1 SPARRSL
8 VALPDIPNAHAFAV
22 LLLTVLALVLFTR
35 EKIPLESSSLFV
47 VVALIIGFELFPFSG
62 PFGTLSPVDFF
73 HGFGHEA
80 LIAVCALMVAGQ
92 ALVRTGALEP
102 VARRLGRFWKKAP
115 LLALLLTLVVG
126 AFLSAFMNN
135 TPIVVL
141 MLPMLIGAAI
151 RSKTPTAGVLLPMG
165 LATLIGGMS
174 TTIGTSTNLLVVSV
188 ASDMGMERFQM
199 FDFMLPVVLAGTI
212 ALLYLWLV
220 APRIIPD
227 RRPPLTEESRRVY
240 AAQLPIGKGSP
251 HVGKSLS
258 SLLHKVGPE
267 IHVRRIL
274 RDENLMISPL
284 PDVRLKAGD
293 RLMVTDTIAQLRE
306 YQALLGTELQEVT
319 GQDLH
324 LIGQDLQLAEVAVT
338 LGSRLQG
345 KLLGNIRLKEQYGL
359 EVLALHST
367 GKTRDVD
374 TPGLRHRVLEPS
386 DVLLVQGSAKDI
398 TRLKVSGELLVLDG
412 TLDLPRT
419 RKAPLALAIMV
430 TVILL
435 AALDILPIAASA
447 LFGVMT
453 MLATGCLRWRDATNA
468 LSAQV
473 ILIIVASLALGSAL
487 MRTGGADWLAL
498 VFLALAADAPPWAI
512 LSGLMLLM
520 AVLTNI
526 VSNNAAAVIGTPI
539 AISIAMELGLPLEP
553 FVLSVLFGA
562 NLSFVTPMAYKTNI
576 LVMNAGGYRFID
588 FVRVGTPLMLLMW
601 IALSAILALSYEL

>member
-1 SPARRSL
+1 M
-8 VALPDIPNAHAFAV
+8 ALPDIPNAHAFAV

-115 LLALLLTLVVG
+115 LVALLLTLVVG

-174 TTIGTSTNLLVVSV
+174 TTIGTSTNMLVVSV

-199 FDFMLPVVLAGTI
+199 FDFMLPVVLAGTV

-274 RDENLMISPL
+274 RDDNLMISPL

-374 TPGLRHRVLEPS
+374 TPGLRHRVLQPS
-386 DVLLVQGSAKDI
+386 DVLLVQGSARDI

-453 MLATGCLRWRDATNA
+453 MLATGCLRWRDATHA